1 MNDKEWS
8 KLAILMSDLASLKK
22 PSNEPEDSYEGDAY
36 YDGYDMGEYFG
47 KVEVLSR
54 LREIFPDL

>member
-22 PSNEPEDSYEGDAY
+22 PSNEPEDSYCGDEY
-36 YDGYDMGEYFG
+36 EDGYDMGEYFG
-47 KVEVLSR
+47 KIEVLSR